1 MWSRFDFLV
10 LINFCCFKSK
20 NRFTDVSHMKNLLK
34 MSFIVKKK
42 KNKLAFYTQILTILV
57 AKKRASILLI
67 CLPPFFQKKNC
78 MGFAFRHAHAWLVAE
93 VSTRLNL
100 FLSLF
105 FRHSIFIFFLPCLF
119 TRSSILIWF
128 LSSIINFYF
137 IF

>member
-67 CLPPFFQKKNC
+67 CLPPFFQKKKI
-78 MGFAFRHAHAWLVAE
+78 AWASPSGMRMHDLLQ
-93 VSTRLNL
+93 R
-100 FLSLF
+100 
-105 FRHSIFIFFLPCLF
+105 
-119 TRSSILIWF
+119 
-128 LSSIINFYF
+128 
-137 IF
+137 